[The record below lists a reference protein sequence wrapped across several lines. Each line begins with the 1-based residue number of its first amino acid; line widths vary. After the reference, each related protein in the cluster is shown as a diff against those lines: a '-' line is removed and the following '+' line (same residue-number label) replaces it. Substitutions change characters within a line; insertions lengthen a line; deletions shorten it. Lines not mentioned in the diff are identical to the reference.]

1 MKREK
6 GGREGGVIEK
16 ERNVKKKGGLM
27 EVMEVWERVLWR
39 IKTKGSLAV
48 EASWEVLV

>member
-1 MKREK
+1 MTE
-6 GGREGGVIEK
+6 E
-16 ERNVKKKGGLM
+16 ERNGKKKGGL
-27 EVMEVWERVLWR
+27 MEVWERVLWR